1 MRRIYMTIVLFAM
14 MFCSYSAK
22 SWGQDIVNLKHIVQ
36 RGETIETLA
45 DKYRLSTDILK
56 TVNLGMETFYT
67 GLEVHIPVDKK
78 YLFLRSEDDSEIILE
93 DIAGYFSE
101 YKEASRIFN
110 SGNYKKADRLFES
123 TIRNHGK
130 YLPCEEAYFGKA
142 MCDYNRRKWSSA
154 IDGFNKV
161 ISIEECPK
169 ELKEQSRG
177 LMANA
182 EEQREARSQRTANF
196 LSGLFQAAAEVGT
209 AYMAASQAN
218 AGQVGYGY
226 PSMPQGVSL
235 GSMSNAEFTN
245 YVNTSLSQLA
255 NYSMMQ
261 VEQQWKQEEIQV
273 KTGFAST
280 YRQLHGGKEPSAEEV
295 QAAYDNYMLTKVNAY
310 KTVQQA
316 SSGMYDRELG
326 ISDNSS
332 TDSKKKT
339 ASGFVCS
346 VCRDSHVC
354 QTCNGSGWQSGMGD
368 IHDHYGAGIN
378 KIPCGNCSNGRSEGD
393 GVCHFCK

>member
-1 MRRIYMTIVLFAM
+1 MRRIYMIIVLFAM

-45 DKYRLSTDILK
+45 DKYRLTTDILK
-56 TVNLGMETFYT
+56 TVNLGMDTFYT
-67 GLEVHIPVDKK
+67 GLEVFIPVDKK
-78 YLFLRSEDDSEIILE
+78 YLCLRSEDDSEIILE

-101 YKEASRIFN
+101 YQEASRMFY
-110 SGNYKKADRLFES
+110 SGNYKKADKLFES

-142 MCDYNRRKWSSA
+142 MCDYNRNKWRSA
-154 IDGFNKV
+154 IEGFTKV

-218 AGQVGYGY
+218 AGQAGYGY

-235 GSMSNAEFTN
+235 GSMSNTEFTN
-245 YVNTSLSQLA
+245 YVNTSLAQLA

-280 YRQLHGGKEPSAEEV
+280 YRQLHGGKDPSVEEV
-295 QAAYDNYMLTKVNAY
+295 QAAYNSYMQTKANAY
-310 KTVQQA
+310 STVQKA
-316 SSGMYDRELG
+316 SSGLYDRGLRTNG
-326 ISDNSS
+326 SSSS
-332 TDSKKKT
+332 TSRSSGGYKCKKLSATDKAHCNDT
-339 ASGFVCS
+339 G
-346 VCRDSHVC
+346 VC
-354 QTCNGSGWQSGMGD
+354 QNCNGRKVTLDMLGNTVECKVC
-368 IHDHYGAGIN
+368 YGKGIC
-378 KIPCGNCSNGRSEGD
+378 PSCQGGL
-393 GVCHFCK
+393 

>member
-1 MRRIYMTIVLFAM
+1 MRKYNLILVIFILL
-14 MFCSYSAK
+14 CSHFAK
-22 SWGQDIVNLKHIVQ
+22 SWGQGIVNLRHIVQ
-36 RGETIETLA
+36 RGETIEILA
-45 DKYRLSTDILK
+45 DKYKLTTDILK
-56 TVNLGMETFYT
+56 TVNLGMDTFYT
-67 GLEVHIPVDKK
+67 GMEVFIPVDKK
-78 YLFLRSEDDSEIILE
+78 YMWLRSEADGEAILK

-101 YKEASRIFN
+101 YQEASRVFN
-110 SGNYKKADRLFES
+110 AGDYKKADKLFES

-130 YLPCEEAYFGKA
+130 YLPCEEAYFGRA
-142 MCDYNRRKWSSA
+142 MCDYNRSKWSSA
-154 IDGFNKV
+154 VEGFAQV
-161 ISIEECPK
+161 ISIDECPE
-169 ELKEQSRG
+169 ELREQSRS
-177 LMANA
+177 LKANA
-182 EEQREARSQRTANF
+182 EERREARNQRTANF
-196 LSGLFQAAAEVGT
+196 FSGLFQAAAEVGT

-218 AGQVGYGY
+218 ASQANYNN

-261 VEQQWKQEEIQV
+261 VEQQWKQEEMQV

-280 YRQLHGGKEPSAEEV
+280 YRQLHDGKEPSADEV
-295 QAAYDNYMLTKVNAY
+295 QAAYNNYMQNKVNAY

-326 ISDNSS
+326 INGSS
-332 TDSKKKT
+332 SNDSKKKT

-368 IHDHYGAGIN
+368 NHDYYGAGIN
-378 KIPCGNCSNGRSEGD
+378 KIPCGNCSNGRSKGD
-393 GVCHFCK
+393 GICHYCK

>member
-1 MRRIYMTIVLFAM
+1 MRRLYFIKVVFTLLLCLNF
-14 MFCSYSAK
+14 AK
-22 SWGQDIVNLKHIVQ
+22 SWGQDIVNLRHIVQ
-36 RGETIETLA
+36 RGETIEILA
-45 DKYRLSTDILK
+45 DKYKLTTDILK
-56 TVNLGMETFYT
+56 TVNLGMDTFYT
-67 GLEVHIPVDKK
+67 GMEVLIPVDKK
-78 YLFLRSEDDSEIILE
+78 YMWLRSEDDGEIILK

-101 YKEASRIFN
+101 YQEASRVFN
-110 SGNYKKADRLFES
+110 AGDYKKADKLFEA

-130 YLPCEEAYFGKA
+130 YLPCEEAYFGRA
-142 MCDYNRRKWSSA
+142 MCDYNRSKWSSA
-154 IDGFNKV
+154 VEGFAQV
-161 ISIEECPK
+161 ISIEECPE
-169 ELKEQSRG
+169 ELHEQSRN
-177 LMANA
+177 LKAKA

-196 LSGLFQAAAEVGT
+196 FSGLFQAAAEVGT

-218 AGQVGYGY
+218 AGLANYNY

-295 QAAYDNYMLTKVNAY
+295 QAAYNNYMQTKVNAY

-326 ISDNSS
+326 ISGNGSS
-332 TDSKKKT
+332 KSTS
-339 ASGFVCS
+339 SGYACS
-346 VCRDSHVC
+346 QCRDTHVC

-368 IHDHYGAGIN
+368 NHDHYGAGIN
-378 KIPCGNCSNGRSEGD
+378 KIPCGNCSNGRSKGD
-393 GVCHFCK
+393 GICHYCK

>member
-1 MRRIYMTIVLFAM
+1 MRRIYMIILLFAV
-14 MFCSYSAK
+14 MFLTNSAK

-36 RGETIETLA
+36 RGETIESLA
-45 DKYRLSTDILK
+45 DKYRLTTDILK
-56 TVNLGMETFYT
+56 TVNLGMDTFYT
-67 GLEVHIPVDKK
+67 GLEVFIPVDKK
-78 YLFLRSEDDSEIILE
+78 YLCLRSEDDSEIILE

-101 YKEASRIFN
+101 YQEASRIFN
-110 SGNYKKADRLFES
+110 SGNYKKADKLFES

-142 MCDYNRRKWSSA
+142 MCDYNRNKWSSA
-154 IDGFNKV
+154 IDGFTQV
-161 ISIEECPK
+161 ISIKECPE

-218 AGQVGYGY
+218 AGQAGYGY
-226 PSMPQGVSL
+226 PSMPQGKSL

-245 YVNTSLSQLA
+245 YVNTSLVQLA
-255 NYSMMQ
+255 NYSVMQ

-273 KTGFAST
+273 KTGFASS
-280 YRQLHGGKEPSAEEV
+280 YRQLNGREPSAEEV
-295 QAAYDNYMLTKVNAY
+295 QAAYDNYMQTKVNAY

-354 QTCNGSGWQSGMGD
+354 QTCNGSGWQSGMDD